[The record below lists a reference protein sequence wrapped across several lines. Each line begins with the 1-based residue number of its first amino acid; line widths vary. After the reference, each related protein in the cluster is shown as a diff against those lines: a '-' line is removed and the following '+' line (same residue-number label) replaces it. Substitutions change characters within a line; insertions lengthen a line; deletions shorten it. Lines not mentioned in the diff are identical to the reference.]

1 MEDCHQMSQSEKWT
15 VIFGPT
21 FKAWLSDQPREVQVR
36 MLQSIRLLQQV
47 GPNLARPYA
56 DTVQGSKF
64 SQMKELRV
72 QIAGRPFRAFYAF
85 DPLRQ
90 AVVLCAGNKTGKGR
104 FYAEMI
110 SLADNEFEK
119 YLTNL
124 ATHHE

>member
-64 SQMKELRV
+64 SQMKE
-72 QIAGRPFRAFYAF
+72 FYAF

-110 SLADNEFEK
+110 SLADNEFDK